1 MKKLLLFIVSAVMS
15 ISSYAQEDVTHYIQN
30 ASFDA
35 DLTWNADGSKKEI
48 VDQSKVLSD
57 RSLAGVAADGSLYAL
72 VNPSTPKSRPDGRT
86 HDATNGFVGQILGW
100 EWVNIDNPDKPN
112 PRIESKACEWVY
124 FGVLPYN
131 LGADAV
137 PVADDGTGY
146 LSVPAQPTSFEGGDG
161 ALYLRAGWGNSF
173 AYKQVVKLPCAKY
186 RLEYWTINVNSG
198 TSATAT
204 DLSQIVC
211 RKETFKEEGGAAL
224 TAKEWTKHEFEF
236 TPTAEFTIQFGF
248 QAANSSSNNT
258 PWVFIDGI
266 KLYKIGEAN
275 REELLKSDLGD
286 LAAEC
291 QDLANTAAVNGFD
304 GLAAYM
310 TDYVFEIED
319 ALEGDADE
327 MEVAL
332 REVTARVAEFR
343 LAIAEMSN
351 VNAMLNKMDNLIKT
365 TNYAGK
371 AEFEAAYLKILGYK
385 QDQPAE
391 GVDVVAQILG
401 AVEEATAAIKAY
413 YLSQVATLDN
423 PADYTIFIQHPWFI
437 NTDAEPLLQ
446 DDIWVFPKQYD
457 EVTGKDRYVEGSAS
471 SPDLNSEGWVNNS
484 TASGGDHRLNW
495 KAGRSC
501 WNAWNNNFTG
511 TVSVGQTITDLPNG
525 YYTVA
530 ADLITQSGCMNDQ
543 HVYAQT
549 TAGKKI
555 STQTLSMEGMDTS
568 EWETISMTA
577 DDKVLVV
584 DGKLTIGAEGT
595 GTGSGATGWF
605 CATNFRLFYLGQ
617 ASDDDI
623 KEAVRATYDVTLK
636 EATDLV
642 QTMHFA
648 ADKKTLNDS
657 IEACV
662 INGEMS
668 VEFMLACI
676 ERLNAALNAANA
688 SEAKYYDYLP
698 TQETLDENPDLLSSK
713 TLLWVKELIEGREVE
728 DHEPFGVSMPIARFA
743 YDYVMMW
750 IASDEA
756 TYTKMDATMDLLK
769 NYVNTYAPVFR
780 EADQVA
786 AAAKETGKKVLNDLM
801 NAQLATLTAEMQPK
815 SVVDT
820 FVSELKKAMI
830 GVEKQNIWDDA
841 NATDYTA
848 YITNPNAE
856 AINGWDIVLGNGD
869 GNGEKSGQWY
879 DGSGTRYFDSYHSE
893 DITDEET
900 GESTHTGLIGFKAS
914 QLIKDL
920 PNGTYK
926 VGVYTRTPAEGAY
939 IFAGVADTT
948 FVEIP
953 LNYYIDE
960 STGEPA
966 IASDKYGPIWEEARD
981 AVDAGTAT
989 DLQYDIYNANNSQG
1003 RGWKHQEID
1012 NLVVTN
1018 HELFIGTM
1026 CGTEASRTEKVFAGN
1041 WYSVGGWTLTLIAK
1055 GDNTGWEGPLTGI
1068 ETIVNDNAVADGIY
1082 TIAGV
1087 KTGKLQH
1094 GLNIVVRN
1102 GKALKIM
1109 VK

>member
-124 FGVLPYN
+124 FGVLPYD

-275 REELLKSDLGD
+275 REELLKSDLDD
-286 LAAEC
+286 LAVEC
-291 QDLANTAAVNGFD
+291 QDLANTAVGARFD
-304 GLAAYM
+304 GLAAYI
-310 TDYVFEIED
+310 TDYIFEIED
-319 ALEGDADE
+319 AMGGDADE
-327 MEVAL
+327 MEAAL
-332 REVTARVAEFR
+332 RAANARVAEFR
-343 LAIAEMSN
+343 QAIAEMST
-351 VNAMLNKMDNLIKT
+351 VNAMLNKMDNLLKT

-371 AEFEAAYLKILGYK
+371 TAFEAAYQKILGYK
-385 QDQPAE
+385 QNQPGE

-413 YLSQVATLDN
+413 YLSQVATIDN

-437 NTDAEPLLQ
+437 NTDAEPLWQ
-446 DDIWVFPKQYD
+446 DNTWVFPKRYD
-457 EVTGKDRYVEGSAS
+457 EETSEDRYIDGSAS
-471 SPDLNSEGWVNNS
+471 SPDLNSDGWVNNS
-484 TASGGDHRLNW
+484 TAGGGDNRLNW
-495 KAGRSC
+495 KAERSC

-511 TVSVGQTITDLPNG
+511 IESVGQTITDLPNG

-530 ADLITQSGCMNDQ
+530 ADLITQSGCLNDQ

-555 STQTLSMEGMDTS
+555 STQTLSFEGMDTN

-577 DDKVLVV
+577 EDKVLVV

-605 CATNFRLFYLGQ
+605 CATNFKLYYLGEATEADMLQ
-617 ASDDDI
+617 AL
-623 KEAVRATYDVTLK
+623 EATYNTIGT
-636 EATDLV
+636 EATQLAE
-642 QTMHFA
+642 TMHFA
-648 ADKKTLNDS
+648 ADKKALNDTLAAYFNKA
-657 IEACV
+657 EKDVQGYVNA
-662 INGEMS
+662 INVMTE
-668 VEFMLACI
+668 
-676 ERLNAALNAANA
+676 ALNVAKT

-698 TQETLDENPDLLSSK
+698 TQETIDENPDLLSSK

-743 YDYVMMW
+743 YNYVMMW

-756 TYTKMDATMDLLK
+756 TYTKMDATVELLK
-769 NYVNTYAPVFR
+769 NYVNTYAPVYR
-780 EADQVA
+780 EADEVA
-786 AAAKETGKKVLNDLM
+786 SAAQPTGKKVLTDLM
-801 NAQLATLTAEMQPK
+801 AEQMASLTAEMQPK

-820 FVSELKKAMI
+820 YVSDLKKAMI
-830 GVEKQNIWDDA
+830 GVEKQNIWDDT
-841 NATDYTA
+841 NADDYTV

-856 AINGWDIVLGNGD
+856 ALDGWDIVLGNGD

-879 DGSGTRYFDSYHSE
+879 DGTGTRYFDSYHSE
-893 DITDEET
+893 DINDETT
-900 GESTHTGLIGFKAS
+900 GETTHIGLIGFKAS
-914 QLIKDL
+914 QLVKDL

-939 IFAGVADTT
+939 IFAGVTDTI

-953 LNYYIDE
+953 LDYYIDE

-981 AVDAGTAT
+981 AVDQGVAT
-989 DLQYDIYNANNSQG
+989 DLQYDIYNANSSQG
-1003 RGWKHQEID
+1003 RGWKHQEITD
-1012 NLVVTN
+1012 LVVTN

-1026 CGTEASRTEKVFAGN
+1026 CGTEASKTEKVFAGN
-1041 WYSVGGWTLTLIAK
+1041 WYSVGGWTLTLITK

-1068 ETIVNDNAVADGIY
+1068 ETIMNDNTVADGIY
-1082 TIAGV
+1082 TVAGV
-1087 KTGKLQH
+1087 KTGKLQR

-1109 VK
+1109 MK